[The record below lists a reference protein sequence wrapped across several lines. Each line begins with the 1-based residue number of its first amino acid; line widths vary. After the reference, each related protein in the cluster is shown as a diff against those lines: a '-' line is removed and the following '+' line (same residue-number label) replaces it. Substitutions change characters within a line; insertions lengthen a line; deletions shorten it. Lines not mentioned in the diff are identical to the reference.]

1 MSRRGR
7 GGGRGRGGRFG
18 GSQKI
23 GGVELSWDP
32 DLDLDKPQPTP
43 TFPVYKPAQPQ
54 PLTSQEKKQ
63 VAHFL
68 TLRKCFHE
76 GPYYT
81 VLGANVRI
89 GKASNKP
96 AAVFDPFDGMPRYSQ
111 KYVKKPR
118 KLPDLDSQSFELKY
132 FPKELHPTLDPSIRL
147 TNGDDGAGYGTKPKR
162 SSAARINGA
171 DATENRT
178 AVEGEEEEA
187 PPREGNAD
195 DDDPLG
201 GEDVDDDFDEED
213 DEGGDYNA
221 EGYFDDGGDDAGED
235 ADGGDG
241 DGGDYY

>member
-1 MSRRGR
+1 M
-7 GGGRGRGGRFG
+7 
-18 GSQKI
+18 
-23 GGVELSWDP
+23 L
-32 DLDLDKPQPTP
+32 
-43 TFPVYKPAQPQ
+43 
-54 PLTSQEKKQ
+54 
-63 VAHFL
+63 
-68 TLRKCFHE
+68 
-76 GPYYT
+76 
-81 VLGANVRI
+81 
-89 GKASNKP
+89 
-96 AAVFDPFDGMPRYSQ
+96 
-111 KYVKKPR
+111 
-118 KLPDLDSQSFELKY
+118 ELKY
-132 FPKELHPTLDPSIRL
+132 FPKELHPTLDPSVRL
-147 TNGDDGAGYGTKPKR
+147 TNGDDGAGYGTKPKM

-178 AVEGEEEEA
+178 AAEGEEEEA